1 MKNGKSMKRIMIKI
15 GNMIGRGLGLRR
27 APVFQGLFFVFLCAL
42 CYNICQ
48 RSL

>member
-27 APVFQGLFFVFLCAL
+27 APVFQGFFLHVFFDQYML
-42 CYNICQ
+42 Q
-48 RSL
+48 

>member
-27 APVFQGLFFVFLCAL
+27 APVFQGFFSMFSLIST
-42 CYNICQ
+42 CYNK
-48 RSL
+48 